1 MKLWPEGSSRKNL
14 EQIKSHMK
22 ESAFSNSSGVI
33 NGNSAFALYPTF
45 RREWHCKCH
54 NADMC
59 R

>member
-45 RREWHCKCH
+45 RRE
-54 NADMC
+54 
-59 R
+59 